1 MMAKI
6 MVELDR
12 DAINNLGAMFGR
24 YNDKEIIENAGKD
37 ISQFLR
43 RGSIPFATKA
53 GTLNLW
59 FWRSGEGKECGITL
73 TPPGRETEIDIVEL
87 ETEYKG
93 DNNINVFTYDN
104 VYLEEWQRKFV
115 IKQEDVEEASRE
127 KV

>member
-37 ISQFLR
+37 ISQFLK
-43 RGSIPFATKA
+43 RGSIPFAMKA

-59 FWRSGEGKECGITL
+59 FWRSGEDKECGITL
-73 TPPGRETEIDIVEL
+73 TPPGKEIEINIVKL
-87 ETEYKG
+87 ESEYE
-93 DNNINVFTYDN
+93 DDDDINVYTYDN
-104 VYLEEWQRKFV
+104 VYFEEWQRKFV
-115 IKQEDVEEASRE
+115 IKQEDVEEALRE
-127 KV
+127 KI

>member
-1 MMAKI
+1 MHEVT
-6 MVELDR
+6 VELDR

-59 FWRSGEGKECGITL
+59 FWRNGESKQCGITL
-73 TPPGRETEIDIVEL
+73 MPPGKETEINIVEL

-93 DNNINVFTYDN
+93 NNDINVFTYDN
-104 VYLEEWQRKFV
+104 ICFEDWQRKFV
-115 IKQEDVEEASRE
+115 IKQEGIEEISKERD
-127 KV
+127 